1 MMQMKRQSPLSGGIA
16 LAVIM
21 LVASWAVAQET
32 IPHLVLAEIEESRG
46 RVMGYRVHH
55 EIEMVAYIAILG
67 PEALEADR
75 CQLRGVRYLAVT
87 VGEEGLPTY
96 EGKDKRPC
104 QLAKFAPDVAPLAE
118 PPASMPCPNCP
129 GR

>member
-1 MMQMKRQSPLSGGIA
+1 MRNGRPSRICVGVVIA
-16 LAVIM
+16 FSVLLAT
-21 LVASWAVAQET
+21 WAVAQET

-55 EIEMVAYIAILG
+55 EIEMVTYIAILG

-75 CQLRGVRYLAVT
+75 CQLRGVQYLAVT
-87 VGEEGLPTY
+87 TETEGLPTY

-104 QLAKFAPDVAPLAE
+104 QLAKFAPDVTPDEE